1 MTKHD
6 LFRRIM
12 ELDIEDYMEVT
23 GYQILED
30 AQAFPMEEGMN
41 WFIRDELFP
50 MDQRKLLVLEFK
62 EKRPGYFLNKGI
74 IRFVIS
80 QMQLEI
86 SEYRC
91 VGVTV

>member
-1 MTKHD
+1 
-6 LFRRIM
+6 
-12 ELDIEDYMEVT
+12 
-23 GYQILED
+23 
-30 AQAFPMEEGMN
+30 
-41 WFIRDELFP
+41 

-62 EKRPGYFLNKGI
+62 EKRPGHFLNKGI

>member
-62 EKRPGYFLNKGI
+62 EKRPGHFLNKGI

>member
-1 MTKHD
+1 
-6 LFRRIM
+6 
-12 ELDIEDYMEVT
+12 
-23 GYQILED
+23 
-30 AQAFPMEEGMN
+30 MN

>member
-12 ELDIEDYMEVT
+12 ELDIENYMEVT

-74 IRFVIS
+74 IKFVIS

>member
-12 ELDIEDYMEVT
+12 ELDIENYMEVT

-62 EKRPGYFLNKGI
+62 EKKPGYFLSKGI
-74 IRFVIS
+74 IKFVIS

>member
-74 IRFVIS
+74 IKFVIS

>member
-12 ELDIEDYMEVT
+12 ELDIENYMEVT

-62 EKRPGYFLNKGI
+62 EKKPGYFLNKGI
-74 IRFVIS
+74 IKFVIS